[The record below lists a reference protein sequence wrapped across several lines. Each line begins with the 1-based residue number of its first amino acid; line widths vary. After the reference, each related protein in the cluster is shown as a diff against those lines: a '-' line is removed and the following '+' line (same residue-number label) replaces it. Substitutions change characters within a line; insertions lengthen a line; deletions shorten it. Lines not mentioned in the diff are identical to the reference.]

1 MVGVILI
8 SENREGR
15 EILKTVHRLVGKTE
29 GIKALMLKQGG
40 APTRMKSRLK
50 KALAGLNGAHG
61 IILLTD
67 IYGSTQCNVCMNFL
81 KKGSVEIFTGFNL
94 PMVVKLASLN
104 KTVPFKKL
112 IPFVENYGK
121 SHFMHVTNKRRGKKP

>member
-15 EILKTVHRLVGKTE
+15 EILKTVHRLLGKTE
-29 GIKALMLKQGG
+29 GIKTLMLKQGG
-40 APTRMKSRLK
+40 APARMKNQLK
-50 KALAGLNGAHG
+50 RAMASLNDTHG

-67 IYGSTQCNVCMNFL
+67 IYGSTQCNVCMKFL
-81 KKGSVEIFTGFNL
+81 KKGVVEIFTGFNL

-112 IPFVENYGK
+112 IPFVEGYGK
-121 SHFMHVTNKRRGKKP
+121 AHFMHVTGKKT